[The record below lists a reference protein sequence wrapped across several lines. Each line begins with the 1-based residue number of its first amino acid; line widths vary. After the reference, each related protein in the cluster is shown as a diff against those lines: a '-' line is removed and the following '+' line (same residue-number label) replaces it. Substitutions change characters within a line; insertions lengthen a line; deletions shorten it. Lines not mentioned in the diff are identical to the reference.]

1 LVVWLVASRRFR
13 AAATPVL
20 LGIVTVFGCW
30 GALGFSGMTGYIRF
44 MRHVAGLELGR
55 SYSSFAFFSSLGAS
69 DSAAHLAVV
78 ALTLTGIVA
87 ILLIGRGADGDRRAF
102 VAAIAVALLVSPIV
116 WLHYMMLVYV
126 VVALYRRR
134 LSVAW
139 LIPSLYW
146 ILPGEDSHGSTPVIL
161 KMWLVTGLTVL
172 FAVLA
177 LRKRASQ
184 PALAS
189 R

>member
-1 LVVWLVASRRFR
+1 
-13 AAATPVL
+13 
-20 LGIVTVFGCW
+20 
-30 GALGFSGMTGYIRF
+30 

-69 DSAAHLAVV
+69 DGSARLAVV
-78 ALTLTGIVA
+78 ALTLIGIVA
-87 ILLIGRGADGDRRAF
+87 ILAIARGADGDRRSF

-116 WLHYMMLVYV
+116 WLHYMILLYV

-146 ILPGEDSHGSTPVIL
+146 ILPGEDSHGSTAVIVR
-161 KMWLVTGLTVL
+161 MWLVTGLTVVFAL
-172 FAVLA
+172 FPS
-177 LRKRASQ
+177 RRRAPQ

>member
-1 LVVWLVASRRFR
+1 
-13 AAATPVL
+13 VL
-20 LGIVTVFGCW
+20 LGIATVFGCW
-30 GALGFSGMTGYIRF
+30 GAIGFSGMTGYIHF
-44 MRHVAGLELGR
+44 MQHVASLELGR

-69 DSAAHLAVV
+69 DHAAHLAVV
-78 ALTLTGIVA
+78 ALTLVGIVA
-87 ILLIGRGADGDRRAF
+87 ILAIGRSSDGDRRSF

-116 WLHYMMLVYV
+116 WLHYMILVYV

-146 ILPGEDSHGSTPVIL
+146 ILPGEDSHGSTSVIVR
-161 KMWLVTGLTVL
+161 MWLVTGLTVV
-172 FAVLA
+172 FAA
-177 LRKRASQ
+177 LPRIRRAPR